1 MCYLALNQKIFN
13 FTKGIQLQIF
23 KTDSRFKLAWDF
35 MMFAIIVFI
44 CFVFTL
50 ELSFN
55 VELIENFPIF
65 LTIKILAVFLYLI
78 DIIFKLNTPYYEYGL
93 CVDDQQK
100 IFKYYIEKMLF
111 WDVISLSGFLFSF
124 FPYFKLNIFKIL
136 FLFSYNNIRIL
147 YKTLREQWKTGDLFE
162 LVLLLCR
169 LVCVAHFVACMWHAI
184 GYFKWDPK
192 EISWIDDYMG
202 YGWDGRYVV
211 SLYWAITTLCTVGYG
226 DIAARNLIEMVFASC
241 IMLLGTLLYGYSINY
256 VGALIDK
263 IDNRNKELSEK
274 MMIID
279 NYMEKSDLNE
289 KLKIKVKK
297 YLQYVWNSED
307 KYYDQGEEIINKLP
321 IHMREEILLESRG
334 EFLKNC
340 PILKKNFSKELIEKL
355 ALKIKTTRY
364 SPCDIIYKVNKY

>member
-1 MCYLALNQKIFN
+1 
-13 FTKGIQLQIF
+13 
-23 KTDSRFKLAWDF
+23 